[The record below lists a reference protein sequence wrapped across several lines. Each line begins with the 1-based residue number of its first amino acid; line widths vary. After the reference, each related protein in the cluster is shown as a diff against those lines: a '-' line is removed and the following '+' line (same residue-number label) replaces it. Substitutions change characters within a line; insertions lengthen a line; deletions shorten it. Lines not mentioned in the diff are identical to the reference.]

1 MKNIEDKPYLTLIE
15 LLVGIFL
22 FECVCELVGAFFV
35 KDITKYSMGL
45 LLGWILAS
53 LSAVHMYR
61 SLMRNFDM
69 NGNNEKGAQ
78 SYAIRSNMIRY
89 CFILIVFFVVCITDF
104 AYPLATFLGI
114 MGLKIGA
121 YIQPLIHK
129 VILTKKEL

>member
-15 LLVGIFL
+15 LLAGIFI